1 MLLSVER
8 VRGADLDRFFASR
21 SGLMERRVVA
31 MAKIARLVSLGSKL
45 VAAGGL
51 VRVDD
56 GRLFLFFDVE
66 DGAVSGAAHAKT
78 FIRSALEML
87 NEAGEPVW
95 TPCHATKYPRAPKLV
110 ALCGFKPTD
119 EFIEDARVWLKLP

>member
-8 VRGADLDRFFASR
+8 VSGAGLDRFFASR

-31 MAKIARLVSLGSKL
+31 MATVGRLFSLGATP

-66 DGAVSGAAHAKT
+66 DAVVSGAAHAKT
-78 FIRSALEML
+78 FIRTALEML
-87 NEAGEPVW
+87 QEAGEPVW

-110 ALCGFKPTD
+110 AMCGFMPTD